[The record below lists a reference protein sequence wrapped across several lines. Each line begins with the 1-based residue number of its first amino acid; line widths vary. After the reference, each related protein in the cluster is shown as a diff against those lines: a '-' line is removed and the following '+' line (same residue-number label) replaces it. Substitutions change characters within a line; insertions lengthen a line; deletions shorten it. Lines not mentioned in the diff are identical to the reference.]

1 MTLKNWDSNEFFPYL
16 CTLDTLLLF
25 VDFLE
30 YFWAHYTLEDHSFPK
45 FHCVRIDMKIVYHC
59 PIQHLT
65 SRLKCIPLNWVIL
78 IEGYKILLLLNTN
91 VQVIHKLINVPVKT
105 PIYIPNQIEIKRTK
119 KTLTKLVVRT
129 RHIGIHF
136 EDFLRVK
143 LQK

>member
-1 MTLKNWDSNEFFPYL
+1 MINIRKRVLHSVLNSYINFSSGFYPVHSPNTVFATILIAPLPVRSWRKLILSHLSNLKQTMTLKNWDSNEFFPYL

-65 SRLKCIPLNWVIL
+65 SRLKCIPLN
-78 IEGYKILLLLNTN
+78 
-91 VQVIHKLINVPVKT
+91 
-105 PIYIPNQIEIKRTK
+105 
-119 KTLTKLVVRT
+119 
-129 RHIGIHF
+129 
-136 EDFLRVK
+136 
-143 LQK
+143 